1 MASKKQRL
9 LQLQGDWTASELSIH
24 FKPGVKSDALLNT
37 TSKAGAFVRSAW
49 DKELINLQEQVMAF
63 FLNSRNKVIG
73 YRVICT
79 GTRTGCLIDIQLI
92 VSLALHSLASSVILA
107 HNHPSGNVT
116 PSIADI
122 ETTKQIKAAL
132 NLIDVKLYDHFIITE
147 YGWSSMYMQGCL

>member
-132 NLIDVKLYDHFIITE
+132 NLIDVKLYDHYIITM
-147 YGWSSMYMQGCL
+147 YGWSSIYIQGRL

>member
-24 FKPGVKSDALLNT
+24 YKPGVKSDALLNT
-37 TSKAGAFVRSAW
+37 ISKAGSFVRSAW
-49 DKELINLQEQVMAF
+49 NKELINLQEQVMAF

-79 GTRTGCLIDIQLI
+79 GTRVGCLIDVQL
-92 VSLALHSLASSVILA
+92 VVTLALHSLAYSVILA
-107 HNHPSGNVT
+107 HNHPSGNLT

-122 ETTKQIKAAL
+122 ESTKKVKAAL

-147 YGWSSMYMQGCL
+147 YGWSSIYMQGRL